1 MLLIEII
8 NYKLIESGKYEIKKY
23 ASGSYC
29 FVCIGVLKLLAKK
42 VFNYPQ
48 LIYIQQT

>member
-1 MLLIEII
+1 MKSRSMQVALI
-8 NYKLIESGKYEIKKY
+8 
-23 ASGSYC
+23 
-29 FVCIGVLKLLAKK
+29 VLFALAFSSCWPKK